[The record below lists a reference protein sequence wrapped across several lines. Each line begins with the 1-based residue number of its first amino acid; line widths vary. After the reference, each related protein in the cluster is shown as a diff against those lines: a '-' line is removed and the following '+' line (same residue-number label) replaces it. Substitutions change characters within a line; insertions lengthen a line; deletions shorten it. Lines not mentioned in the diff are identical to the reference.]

1 MKRAPG
7 ALARSVTL
15 HLEDWLMIEQYAQ
28 ANDFNTSLAVR
39 QIICEWAEMKKEKE
53 EKETA

>member
-15 HLEDWLMIEQYAQ
+15 HLEDWLTIEQYAQ